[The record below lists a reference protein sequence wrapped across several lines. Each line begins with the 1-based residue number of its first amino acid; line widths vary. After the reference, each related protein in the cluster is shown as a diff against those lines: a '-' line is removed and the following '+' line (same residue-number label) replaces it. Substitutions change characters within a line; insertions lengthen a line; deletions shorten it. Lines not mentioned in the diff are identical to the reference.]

1 MCVCVTVSV
10 QMTTT
15 RCYYAPVSGPAPA
28 PVAEPVVVPVRCDNR
43 AIGDW
48 PEPSLKGSV
57 FSERIP
63 ENHQPSSSLP
73 MTYGNVP
80 RVVLALIHDECVD
93 TELYNAQN
101 NTHTSQ

>member
-1 MCVCVTVSV
+1 MDELAAASAAVAQGASVS
-10 QMTTT
+10 QHIEFTESD
-15 RCYYAPVSGPAPA
+15 R
-28 PVAEPVVVPVRCDNR
+28 
-43 AIGDW
+43 
-48 PEPSLKGSV
+48 KGSV

-80 RVVLALIHDECVD
+80 RVVLALIHDECD
-93 TELYNAQN
+93 DMELYNAQN